1 MIYCS
6 LMFITNSSTEEN
18 FKPLLKSKR
27 TLKSSTTPLP
37 KPEKQQLKLPAI
49 SANKGKNFRTIEI
62 FEDIESTTSYL
73 LLVC

>member
-1 MIYCS
+1 MI
-6 LMFITNSSTEEN
+6 FTNSSTEDN

-27 TLKSSTTPLP
+27 TLKSSTTTPLP

-49 SANKGKNFRTIEI
+49 SANKEKEFRTIEI